1 MVYFVKL
8 VESRDFVEDS
18 VNEHIEKIVNE
29 HDADD
34 LRDQFGG
41 LWERLPVAA
50 VADVQEAAQSHH
62 EQQEAGIYDKF
73 VDEQSLSPFHSHFRP
88 VGPLPRL
95 RQCRVDSKAFVAI
108 GPLKVG

>member
-50 VADVQEAAQSHH
+50 VADV
-62 EQQEAGIYDKF
+62 
-73 VDEQSLSPFHSHFRP
+73 
-88 VGPLPRL
+88 
-95 RQCRVDSKAFVAI
+95 
-108 GPLKVG
+108 